1 MAQDII
7 PLPPPKKNPM
17 EGHRVI
23 LHVKLERD
31 LTRFLKH
38 RKNKLTIYLSTDI
51 KIKIQ

>member
-7 PLPPPKKNPM
+7 PLPPQKKNPM